1 MGKIV
6 PLICV
11 YTVPD
16 GRPQGLPP
24 KKRTRWR
31 TGMNQT
37 SEHKSCRA
45 AKLRRQL
52 KKKLCGIRRAYAA
65 AVRGGDKTEAG
76 NWLRDNFYLIEN
88 LGRSIT
94 EDMKGMPPLPAG
106 GGDAPRL
113 YETAAEI
120 AAVQAE
126 EKPEDFGETIRRIC
140 REAGLQTS
148 ELEQLCG
155 MLGAALV
162 ETAYTAVQERDA
174 GLLSSA
180 VGMIRSLPSL
190 DFTAFVEELS
200 EVEAVLRRDPAGLYP
215 SLDPQTRADYRH
227 RVALLAR
234 ENGREER
241 REAEEILKRAVQES
255 AHVGRYLYAP
265 AGREK
270 EKKRGVLLLSLEAV
284 LPGVAAA
291 AIGLWFRALW
301 IAPLLYFPL
310 WEIIRPFLE
319 GSVLGRTRPERL
331 PRFDF
336 GGVVPKEYKTAIVV
350 SALLPSPAKAPDVA
364 RHLEQLFHTNGRGE
378 VKICLL
384 ADFKEYSAPSRTDDS
399 VETEAIA
406 REIRRLNRRHD
417 DRFILL
423 VRPRVHSK
431 TQRNYSG
438 WERKRGALLQLA
450 ELSRGKKIEMA
461 RTEGDIAWLS
471 GLSYILALDAD
482 TGLLMD
488 TAAELV
494 AIAAHPN
501 HRPHVEGKAGR
512 VTSGYGILATRVGM
526 ELHSS
531 RKTAFSRVM
540 NGVGGVQAYD
550 DITGNLYQDMFGD
563 SIFAGKGLIDVDA
576 FLEVMEG
583 LFLPEQVLSH
593 DILEGGFLRT
603 AYVSDIEMTD
613 GAPAAL
619 PSWMAR
625 LHRWIRG
632 DWQNLPFL
640 VGRISLQAGRVKNP
654 LSALSRYKLFD
665 NLRRSFTP
673 VSWLAC
679 LLAGLFCP
687 PDVQSALAG
696 TALLSA
702 VLPGLFGAVRSLA
715 SGGFQ
720 MLSRRYYAGVLPA
733 AAQSLL
739 QAGMAAVMML
749 ENAVVSLDAILRAL
763 WRRFVSHKNLM
774 QWVTAA
780 DSEKKGGGA
789 WRELLGLWRPLLLAL
804 IFTVFASAGWLR
816 FVGILGLLL
825 YPVSFFTGRPAGKN
839 RRSLSDGQKE
849 TLTRLCASMW
859 RFYGENAGEEDHFL
873 PPDNIQE
880 SPIHSVAHRT
890 SPTNIGLML
899 LCTLA
904 ARDLGFIDS
913 EELSVRVSG
922 ALDSIEKLEKWHG
935 NLLNW
940 YDTRTLRTLHPRY
953 VSSVDSGNF
962 VCCLVALR
970 EGLRD
975 YARDIP
981 SHRTLHARLTKLIS
995 ETDLSVFYNPGR
1007 RLFHIGYDLEQEKL
1021 SGSYYDLL
1029 MSESRLMSYFAI
1041 ATRQVP
1047 KKQWG
1052 SLGRT
1057 LAREGR
1063 YTGPVSWTGS
1073 MFEYFMPHLL
1083 LPIYE
1088 GSFGYEA
1095 LRFCGWCQRKRVAPR
1110 PIPWGISESGF
1121 YAFDPEFHYQYKAH
1135 GVQKLGLKHGLDE
1148 ELVISPYSTFLT
1160 LLTTP
1165 QAAFRNLAQLEKMEL
1180 TGRYGFF
1187 EAVDYTKKR
1196 VPDGEYAVVRSFM
1209 AHHVGMSMLAAASVL
1224 CGGRMQERFMRDAD
1238 MAAAGEL
1245 LEEKVPSGA
1254 RVFEDVAERFIP
1266 DKPGRQPASRQEYDR
1281 INPQSPRAHL
1291 LTNGEWSCLLTDC
1304 GTSLSTCRGLDIT
1317 MRSGD
1322 ILRRPQG
1329 IFAVVRSGDTVLPV
1343 TSAPDYSAAAHHQ
1356 AVFASDHAVF
1366 LAKKGNWEAGMMA
1379 MVHPRLPGEQR
1390 QIVIKNH
1397 SGKKREASL
1406 LLYLE
1411 PSLAAAR
1418 DMEAHPAFSKLFLEA
1433 EYDAQSRALCVT
1445 RRVRGRETPV
1455 CLCLGFADARDFSYE
1470 TSRERALLR
1479 PLGAQ
1484 SLTHFAP
1491 PMEGGSGLPD
1501 PCAALELKLEV
1512 PPRGQKSVCL
1522 MLCEGYTKEEAV
1534 GRLTAMRASGVLAPG
1549 RGARSPFTG
1558 SGLEARLLQEVLP
1571 ALYYPVKLGRNWT
1584 AAARENKEGQPALW
1598 QMGISGDNPIV
1609 LIELHNAADTARM
1622 QPYVRL
1628 HKRLRNC
1635 GTVFDLA
1642 AAFEEGGDYALPILT
1657 AVKDLLHAE
1666 GCEGLLGVRGGIHAV
1681 DYMRFGES
1689 ARLALIASARY
1700 IAPSSAGHMR
1710 LPPMAYVPF
1719 EALPA
1724 ERLGEEPEGAW
1735 KVEGGYFFEN
1745 AFTVTDTPRLPW
1757 CWVLANEQFG
1767 TLLSD
1772 SALGFTWAHNARE
1785 NKLTPW
1791 YNDTRSDNRG
1801 EMLLCRMGGKV
1812 YDLIR
1817 GSEARFEP
1825 GRAVYT
1831 GHIPG
1836 LRFRVTVWVPS
1847 GAAAKRV
1854 ELECSNETDS
1864 PLEAELA
1871 YYCEP
1876 VLGVDRNASRLIT
1889 AAWEEGGLLMNN
1901 PWNSAIRGS
1910 MYLTAEGGAEG
1921 CCCDRGAFLSGRWSD
1936 HVLAPLPDPCAAVI
1950 VPRKLPPK
1958 RSEKIP
1964 FVLSFGKT
1972 PEEAKAAAGRRSRPE
1987 ETPNCIFVHT
1997 PDPAL
2002 NHMVNTFLPAQTLSS
2017 RFHGRTGFY
2026 QCGGAWGFRDQL
2038 QDSCALLLLN
2048 PELTRGHILRCCRY
2062 QFAEGDVMHWW
2073 HELPKEGGGAKGVRT
2088 RCSDDR
2094 LWLPYTVCEY
2104 LEKTG
2109 DRSVLKEEAPFLAAA
2124 ELREGEQEQY
2134 IPAKAS
2140 EETADVY
2147 EHCVRAVEYSLARR
2161 GEHGLPL
2168 IGNGD
2173 WNDGFNSIGEE
2184 GKGES
2189 VWLAQFLSIVL
2200 TRFAGVCAERGEQE
2214 RAERYR
2220 QESEALL
2227 AAVDRCAWDGGWY
2240 LRAFFDDGTPL
2251 GTSADRECRIDSI
2264 SQSFAALSG
2273 MPDKE
2278 RVNKALDSAYREL
2291 VMEGE
2296 GIVRLFR
2303 ESLENPPHDPGYIRS
2318 YLPGVRENGGQYTH
2332 AAVWLALAFLREGR
2346 AEQGW
2351 RLIRML
2357 NPALRTAEKE
2367 RAERYLLEPYAMP
2380 ADIYTHEGSVG
2391 RGGWS
2396 LYTGAAGWYYRTV
2409 VEALLGIRI
2418 GRGRVE
2424 VSPCIPAEWDG
2435 FGARLQLFGT
2445 DIELQAER
2453 GDSPRLTV
2461 DGQPASSIP
2470 LDGRRHR
2477 ARLILPREAGP
2488 GGVDAAEASSRSFAI
2503 N

>member
-1 MGKIV
+1 
-6 PLICV
+6 
-11 YTVPD
+11 
-16 GRPQGLPP
+16 
-24 KKRTRWR
+24 
-31 TGMNQT
+31 MNQT
-37 SEHKSCRA
+37 SERNDCRTGRLRRELKG
-45 AKLRRQL
+45 KLRE
-52 KKKLCGIRRAYAA
+52 IREAYSG

-76 NWLRDNFYLIEN
+76 SWLRDNFYLIEN
-88 LGRSIT
+88 LGRSVS
-94 EDMKGMPPLPAG
+94 EEMKEMPPLPAG
-106 GGDAPRL
+106 SGGVPRL
-113 YETAAEI
+113 YEAAAEI
-120 AAVQAE
+120 VAAQAKKE
-126 EKPEDFGETIRRIC
+126 PEHFGETIRRVC
-140 REAGLQTS
+140 RKTGMQTS
-148 ELEQLCG
+148 ELELLG
-155 MLGAALV
+155 SMLGAALV
-162 ETAYTAVQERDA
+162 EAVYTAVKEKNA
-174 GLLSSA
+174 ELLSAS
-180 VGMIRSLPSL
+180 VRMMRFLPSL
-190 DFTAFVEELS
+190 DFTPFVEELS
-200 EVEAVLRRDPAGLYP
+200 EVEKVLRRDPAGVYP
-215 SLDPQTRADYRH
+215 ALDPQTRADYRR
-227 RVALLAR
+227 RVILLAR
-234 ENGREER
+234 KNGREENK
-241 REAEEILKRAVQES
+241 EAEAVLKRATQEN

-265 AGREK
+265 HGRER
-270 EKKRGVLLLSLEAV
+270 EKKRGALLLTLEAV
-284 LPGVAAA
+284 LPAVAAVA
-291 AIGLWFRALW
+291 VGRWFHVLWA
-301 IAPLLYFPL
+301 APLLYFPL
-310 WEIIRPFLE
+310 WEVIRPFLE
-319 GSVLGRTRPERL
+319 GSALGRTCPERL

-336 GGVVPKEYKTAIVV
+336 GGVIPKTHKTAIVV

-364 RHLEQLFHTNGRGE
+364 RHLEQLYHTNGRGE

-384 ADFKEYSAPSRTDDS
+384 ADFKEYSAPSRPDDS

-406 REIRRLNRRHD
+406 REIRRLNRRHGD
-417 DRFILL
+417 HFILL
-423 VRPRVHSK
+423 VRPRVYSK

-450 ELSRGKKIEMA
+450 GISRGKKIAMA
-461 RTEGDIAWLS
+461 RTEGDISWLS
-471 GLSYILALDAD
+471 GLSYILALDSD

-494 AIAAHPN
+494 AIATHPN
-501 HRPHVEGKAGR
+501 HRPCVDEKAGR
-512 VTSGYGILATRVGM
+512 VTSGYGILAPRVEI

-540 NGVGGVQAYD
+540 NGVGGVQAYN
-550 DITGNLYQDMFGD
+550 DIAGNLYQDMFGD

-576 FLEVMEG
+576 FLAVMDG

-593 DILEGGFLRT
+593 DVLEGGFLRT

-640 VGRISLQAGRVKNP
+640 GGHVSLQAGRVKNP

-673 VSWLAC
+673 VSWLIC
-679 LLAGLFCP
+679 LIAALFCP
-687 PDVQSALAG
+687 PDIQSVLAG

-702 VLPGLFGAVRSLA
+702 VLPGLFGAVRSLL

-733 AAQSLL
+733 AIQSLL
-739 QAGMAAVMML
+739 QAGMAAVMLL
-749 ENAVVSLDAILRAL
+749 ENAVISLDAILRAL
-763 WRRFVSHKNLM
+763 YRRFISHKNLM

-780 DSEKKGGGA
+780 DSERKSGGA
-789 WRELLGLWRPLLLAL
+789 WRELLRLWRPLLLAL
-804 IFTVFASAGWLR
+804 LFTVFASAGWLR
-816 FVGILGLLL
+816 FVGILGLFL
-825 YPVSFFTGRPAGKN
+825 YPVSYFTGRPVGKS
-839 RRSLSDGQKE
+839 RGSLSGGQKE
-849 TLTRLCASMW
+849 KLTRLCASMW
-859 RFYGENAGEEDHFL
+859 RFYGENAGENDHFL

-904 ARDLGFIDS
+904 ARDFGFIDS
-913 EELSVRVSG
+913 EEMTFRISG

-940 YDTRTLRTLHPRY
+940 YDTKTLRPLSPRY

-981 SHRTLHARLTKLIS
+981 SHRTLHTRLTKLIS
-995 ETDLSVFYNPGR
+995 ETDLSVFYHPGR
-1007 RLFHIGYDLEQEKL
+1007 RLFHIGYDLEAEKL

-1047 KKQWG
+1047 KKHWG

-1083 LPIYE
+1083 LPVYE

-1095 LRFCGWCQRKRVAPR
+1095 LRFCGWCQRRRVAPR

-1165 QAAFRNLAQLEKMEL
+1165 QAAFRNLCQLEKMEL

-1224 CGGRMQERFMRDAD
+1224 CGEKMQKRFMRDAD

-1266 DKPGRQPASRQEYDR
+1266 DKPGRQPAARQEYDR

-1304 GTSLSTCRGLDIT
+1304 GASLSTCRGLDIT

-1329 IFAVVRSGDTVLPV
+1329 VFAVVRAGDTVLPV
-1343 TSAPDYSAAAHHQ
+1343 TSAPDYSVSAHRQ

-1366 LAKKGNWEAGMMA
+1366 LAKKGNWEVGMRA

-1390 QIVIKNH
+1390 QIVVKNH
-1397 SGKKREASL
+1397 SGKKRKASL
-1406 LLYLE
+1406 LVYLE
-1411 PSLAAAR
+1411 PSLAPAR

-1433 EYDAQSRALCVT
+1433 EYDAQSRALCFT
-1445 RRVRGRETPV
+1445 RRVRGKETPV
-1455 CLCLGFADARDFSYE
+1455 CLCLGFSDARGFSCE
-1470 TSRERALLR
+1470 TSREKALLR
-1479 PLGAQ
+1479 PLGGQ
-1484 SLTHFAP
+1484 SLTRYVP
-1491 PMEGGSGLPD
+1491 PMRGGSGLPD
-1501 PCAALELKLEV
+1501 PCAAIEVKLEV

-1534 GRLTAMRASGVLAPG
+1534 ARLTAMRAAGVLSPG
-1549 RGARSPFTG
+1549 RGARAPFTG

-1571 ALYYPVKLGRNWT
+1571 ALYYPAKLGRAWT

-1609 LIELHNAADTARM
+1609 LIELHNAADTVRM

-1635 GTVFDLA
+1635 GVVFDLA

-1666 GCEGLLGVRGGIHAV
+1666 GCEGLLGIRGGVHAV
-1681 DYMRFGES
+1681 DYLRFGES
-1689 ARLALIASARY
+1689 ARLALTAAARY

-1719 EALPA
+1719 EAIPA
-1724 ERLGEEPEGAW
+1724 KRLGEEPEGAW
-1735 KVEGGYFFEN
+1735 RVEGGCFSEN
-1745 AFTVTDTPRLPW
+1745 AFTVMETPDLPW
-1757 CWVLANEQFG
+1757 CWVLANENFG

-1772 SALGFTWAHNARE
+1772 SALGFTWAKNARE

-1801 EMLLCRMGGKV
+1801 EMLLCRTGGKV
-1812 YDLIR
+1812 YDLIC
-1817 GSEARFEP
+1817 GSQARFEP
-1825 GRAVYT
+1825 DRVVYT
-1831 GHIPG
+1831 GRLPG
-1836 LRFRVTVWVPS
+1836 MRFCVTVWVPS
-1847 GAAAKRV
+1847 DAAAKRV
-1854 ELECSNETDS
+1854 ELEYQNENDF
-1864 PLEAELA
+1864 PLEAEFA

-1889 AAWEEGGLLMNN
+1889 AAWEEGGLLMRN
-1901 PWNSAIRGS
+1901 PWNSSVPGYL
-1910 MYLTAEGGAEG
+1910 YLTAEGGAES

-1964 FVLSFGKT
+1964 FVLSFGRT
-1972 PEEAKAAAGRRSRPE
+1972 PEEAKAAAAKKGRPKE
-1987 ETPNCIFVHT
+1987 LPNCIFVHT
-1997 PDPAL
+1997 PDAAL
-2002 NHMVNTFLPAQTLSS
+2002 NHMVNTFLPAQILSS

-2038 QDSCALLLLN
+2038 QDSCALLLLK
-2048 PELTRGHILRCCRY
+2048 PALTREHILRCCRY

-2073 HELPKEGGGAKGVRT
+2073 HELPEEGGGAKGVRT

-2104 LEKTG
+2104 LEKTE
-2109 DRSVLKEEAPFLAAA
+2109 DRSVLKEKIPFLTA
-2124 ELREGEQEQY
+2124 EALKDDEQEKY
-2134 IPAKAS
+2134 IPARAS
-2140 EETADVY
+2140 EETAGVY
-2147 EHCVRAVEYSLARR
+2147 EHCVRAIEYSLARR

-2168 IGNGD
+2168 IGSGD
-2173 WNDGFNSIGEE
+2173 WNDGFNSVGEE
-2184 GKGES
+2184 GRGES

-2200 TRFAGVCAERGEQE
+2200 VRFAPVCAGEGEEE

-2227 AAVDRCAWDGGWY
+2227 AAVDRTAWDGKWY

-2251 GTSADRECRIDSI
+2251 GTSADHECRIDSL

-2273 MPDKE
+2273 MPDRA
-2278 RVNKALDSAYREL
+2278 RVNQALDSAYREL
-2291 VMEGE
+2291 VMERE
-2296 GIVRLFR
+2296 GIIRLFR

-2318 YLPGVRENGGQYTH
+2318 YLSGVRENGGQYTH
-2332 AAVWLALAFLREGR
+2332 AAVWLALAFLQEGR

-2357 NPALRTAEKE
+2357 NPALRMADPD
-2367 RAERYLLEPYAMP
+2367 RARRYMLEPYAMP
-2380 ADIYTHEGSVG
+2380 ADIYTHEGSIG

-2409 VEALLGIRI
+2409 LEALLGIRAEN
-2418 GRGRVE
+2418 GRVKLA
-2424 VSPCIPAEWDG
+2424 PCIPEEWDG
-2435 FGARLQLFGT
+2435 FRARLQLFGT
-2445 DIELQAER
+2445 DIELQVER
-2453 GDSPRLTV
+2453 GDAPRLTV
-2461 DGQPASSIP
+2461 DGKVSGSIP
-2470 LDGRRHR
+2470 LDGRHHR
-2477 ARLILPREAGP
+2477 AGLILPRNKARKEVLP
-2488 GGVDAAEASSRSFAI
+2488 GAESAVEASARSLVI